1 MKKDNIRLF
10 HLCGVLADQLLW
22 GDFFNCVAQ
31 EAEDDDLLG
40 NNEVITDAD
49 GCIYAQRSRFGGWTF
64 SDNAR
69 ANCQIY
75 QAVLKMAVQ
84 ASVEEQVN

>member
-1 MKKDNIRLF
+1 MKKDSIKLF
-10 HLCGVLADQLLW
+10 LLTGVLADQILW
-22 GDFFNCVAQ
+22 GGFFDCVTRMT
-31 EAEDDDLLG
+31 EEDDFLG
-40 NNEVITDAD
+40 NNEVIAD
-49 GCIYAQRSRFGGWTF
+49 MNGSIYAQRSRLGGWIF

>member
-1 MKKDNIRLF
+1 MKKDSIKLF
-10 HLCGVLADQLLW
+10 HLSGVLADQLLW
-22 GDFFNCVAQ
+22 GDFFDCVNRMT
-31 EAEDDDLLG
+31 EEDDFLG
-40 NNEVITDAD
+40 NNEVITDVD

-75 QAVLKMAVQ
+75 QAVLKIAVQ

>member
-10 HLCGVLADQLLW
+10 HLSGVLADQILW
-22 GDFFNCVAQ
+22 GDFFNCVNQ
-31 EAEDDDLLG
+31 MTEEDDFPG

-64 SDNAR
+64 SDKAR

-75 QAVLKMAVQ
+75 QAVLKIAVQ